1 MIKGSGVH
9 STPKKILF
17 ATWFLTFTTFVL
29 IVASILIHRHR
40 TCYDV
45 FPWVRAALT
54 EISQETGN
62 AYYAYLGV
70 KWMSAHKRPSAAQV
84 LEQGKPL
91 LHGNT
96 VHDDIRNLG
105 RGRYSF
111 WHDNVYF
118 SASDNTDP
126 RGNGRLY
133 QIYWAYPIPDLIAWA
148 VYSVTLVA
156 MGVLYFFL
164 ITFQR
169 SWIKAVSDRVNKLRQ
184 IIPTVGHN
192 KLALMIFV
200 GFLVIIG
207 SHLPALLDQA
217 DVADE
222 NLSRS
227 VPTMGDDKGYQI
239 LAINFL
245 HGLGFSEAVSLP
257 LETYHLD
264 LDSEYGA
271 YIKKTYEANGRVPA
285 SSLQFYRAPGFPLL
299 LGATYA
305 IFGNQTL
312 IARGMLAVLTW
323 LTAVLLLLTGSC
335 MAGWLGA
342 LAGGI
347 MALYHVNYSPLLD
360 FERMLT
366 EIPSAFWVAL
376 FAFLFTV
383 YLKKDR
389 ISVLILSAIS
399 LAGIVLTRPNFLP
412 VLLLILIY
420 LYLRKHILRELVI
433 FGAIVSVPV
442 VAWSVYASVATGHLV
457 TLTTQGEVAFPECNN
472 IDTLEGIGPQ
482 RWNQGK
488 WNPGWELR
496 EEGSYVNTF
505 RYSPKPGESGWIKG
519 LTFWKEN
526 ITQLPRLFYV
536 KLRVGFW
543 YNDGVKSNWLH
554 PQTIYLIAIGFLFM
568 AVGLRV
574 PKTVPSLLLK
584 IESRKILLLQLGLI
598 AVLVL
603 IGSRTGFWQVVVVWF
618 MILLVALLRPYGD
631 YYQLPF
637 VSPVW
642 FLAFIVSHGITT
654 ILFLGV
660 RYHRPLDGL
669 LMLFGVLG
677 LLVCLYEVVKRSS
690 VLTVCFLMVSAWTI
704 SCWPDLRWALIFN

>member
-1 MIKGSGVH
+1 MIKGSGVR
-9 STPKKILF
+9 SAPKKILF
-17 ATWFLTFTTFVL
+17 ATWFLTFTTFAL

-45 FPWVRAALT
+45 FPWVRAPLT
-54 EISQETGN
+54 EINQEAGN
-62 AYYAYLGV
+62 AYYAYLGM
-70 KWMSAHKRPSAAQV
+70 KWMSAHKRPSPAQV

-91 LHGNT
+91 LHGNAL
-96 VHDDIRNLG
+96 HDDIRKLG
-105 RGRYSF
+105 GGRFSF
-111 WHDNVYF
+111 WQDYVYF
-118 SASDNTDP
+118 AASDNTDA
-126 RGNGRLY
+126 RTNGRLY
-133 QIYWAYPIPDLIAWA
+133 EIYWAYPIPDVIAWT

-156 MGVLYFFL
+156 IGVLYFFL

-169 SWIKAVSDRVNKLRQ
+169 SWIRAVSDRINKLRE
-184 IIPTVGHN
+184 IIPAVGHN

-245 HGLGFSEAVSLP
+245 NGLGFSEAVSLP

-264 LDSEYGA
+264 LDSECGA

-285 SSLQFYRAPGFPLL
+285 WSVQFYRAPGFPLL
-299 LGATYA
+299 LGATYG

-312 IARGMLAVLTW
+312 IARRML
-323 LTAVLLLLTGSC
+323 AVLLLLTGSC

-347 MALYHVNYSPLLD
+347 VALSHLNCSVLLD

-376 FAFLFTV
+376 FAFWFTV
-383 YLKKDR
+383 YLKKDH

-420 LYLRKHILRELVI
+420 LYLRKHRLRELVI
-433 FGAIVSVPV
+433 LGAIVSVPV
-442 VAWSVYASVATGHLV
+442 VAWCVYASVATGDLV
-457 TLTTQGEVAFPECNN
+457 TLTTQGQVAFPECNN

-488 WNPGWELR
+488 WNPGWELLKD
-496 EEGSYVNTF
+496 GSYVNTF
-505 RYSPKPGESGWIKG
+505 RHSPKPGESGWIKG

-543 YNDGVKSNWLH
+543 YNDGAQSNWLR
-554 PQTIYLIAIGFLFM
+554 PQTIYLIAIGLLFM
-568 AVGLRV
+568 AIGLRV
-574 PKTVPSLLLK
+574 PKRVPNVLLK
-584 IESRKILLLQLGLI
+584 IESRKTLLLQLGLI

-603 IGSRTGFWQVVVVWF
+603 MGSRTGFWQVLVVWF
-618 MILLVALLRPYGD
+618 LILLVALLRPYGD
-631 YYQLPF
+631 YYRLPF

-642 FLAFIVSHGITT
+642 FLAFIVSHAVTT
-654 ILFLGV
+654 VLFLGV
-660 RYHRPLDGL
+660 RYHQPLDGL

-677 LLVCLYEVVKRSS
+677 LLVCLYELVKRSS
-690 VLTVCFLMVSAWTI
+690 VLSVSFLMIGVWVL
-704 SCWPDLRWALIFN
+704 SCWPDLRWALIFG